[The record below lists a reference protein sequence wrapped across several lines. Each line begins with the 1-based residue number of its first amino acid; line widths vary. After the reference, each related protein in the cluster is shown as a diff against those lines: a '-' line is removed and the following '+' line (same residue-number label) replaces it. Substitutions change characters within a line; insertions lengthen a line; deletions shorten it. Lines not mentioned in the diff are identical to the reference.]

1 MDSLENFE
9 TFASLNGPKF
19 YGLETNDSTI
29 TLERKRHV
37 VAEEISL
44 PSSKEVIRPYDLF
57 TGRQTNFFS
66 DYMTLTF

>member
-1 MDSLENFE
+1 MGSLENFE
-9 TFASLNGPKF
+9 TFASLNEPKF

-44 PSSKEVIRPYDLF
+44 PSSKEVIKPFLF
-57 TGRQTNFFS
+57 EEELNWLVV
-66 DYMTLTF
+66 DC